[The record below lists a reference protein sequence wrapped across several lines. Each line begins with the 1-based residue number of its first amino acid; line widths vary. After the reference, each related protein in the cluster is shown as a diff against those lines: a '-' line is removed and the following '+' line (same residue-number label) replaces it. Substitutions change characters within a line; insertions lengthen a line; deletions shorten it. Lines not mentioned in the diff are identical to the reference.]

1 MATYDYLMLS
11 LARGPAARAA
21 FGEAVAASGLA
32 AAGAKALGLFTP
44 QLGWESSQAALL
56 IERGDGDVSAAI
68 QTIAEAP
75 QALSCE
81 RHVLTPT
88 ARPLPGVTPKPG
100 GIYVHRWFEIEA
112 ASFDDFVALST
123 EAWPRFEGGFD
134 TWIFGLFEATSDT
147 VPPGRRRLLLMTRY
161 ADHGVWEASRDP
173 APEARQAFMKRAAL
187 TLTTRAASTLL
198 TPAS

>member
-1 MATYDYLMLS
+1 MATFDYLMLS

-21 FGEAVAASGLA
+21 FVQAVGAAGLA
-32 AAGAKALGLFTP
+32 EAGAKARGLFVP

-56 IERGDGDVSAAI
+56 IERGDGDPSAAI
-68 QTIAEAP
+68 QAIIQAP
-75 QALSCE
+75 QVLTCE
-81 RHVLTPT
+81 AHVLTPT
-88 ARPLPGVTPKPG
+88 ARPLPGVTPRPG

-123 EAWPRFEGGFD
+123 EAWPGFEGGFD
-134 TWIFGLFEATSDT
+134 TWIFGLFEAKSDT
-147 VPPGRRRLLLMTRY
+147 VPPGRRRLLLITRY

-173 APEARQAFMKRAAL
+173 APEARQAFARRAAL

-198 TPAS
+198 ITL